1 MVPSQAKGWHIETL
15 ASAKPV
21 ETHRADGA
29 VSVLLAHI
37 VSTSSLSETV
47 TDSDMGYPTDWRTRA
62 GKSTDVG
69 HQESGRTIALHS
81 LAVAPK
87 LQGCGV
93 GKIILKAYIQ
103 QMNNSGLADR
113 VSLLCQDVCL
123 LLFSS
128 AGRSLTSYRSTWSRT
143 TSASVFRKKGP
154 ARRSSEEAVGTTW

>member
-1 MVPSQAKGWHIETL
+1 L

-37 VSTSSLSETV
+37 VSTASLNETV
-47 TDSDMGYPTDWRTRA
+47 TDSDMGFPADWRTRG
-62 GKSTDVG
+62 GKSTELG

-93 GKIILKAYIQ
+93 GKMIVKAYIQ

-113 VSLLCQDVCL
+113 VALLCQDYLMNYYERFGFQSKGASPAQFGGGGWHDMVRHCFL
-123 LLFSS
+123 DDTK
-128 AGRSLTSYRSTWSRT
+128 GRFPPRSTWS
-143 TSASVFRKKGP
+143 
-154 ARRSSEEAVGTTW
+154 